1 MLHTHASATAHGTI
15 EREAPLICRDADD
28 DDDGIC
34 VCVCV

>member
-15 EREAPLICRDADD
+15 ERGAPLICRDDD
-28 DDDGIC
+28 DDNGIC